1 MTALGEPE
9 TIEGVRAERDA
20 ASARCR
26 ELETELGA
34 MRGRVRSFERA
45 MWRRTAQR
53 RLVAHTV
60 RRFGKLLS
68 PRS

>member
-1 MTALGEPE
+1 MSELGEPT

-26 ELETELGA
+26 ELEAELGR
-34 MRGRVRSFERA
+34 MRGRVKALERA

-53 RLVAHTV
+53 RMVGDYLRRAGALV
-60 RRFGKLLS
+60 RRR
-68 PRS
+68 P